1 MHAEKSLIRG
11 LGRLEATTLI
21 VGGIIGTT
29 IFLIT
34 SDVANIV
41 ESPGLVM
48 LTWAVAGLLQGTAA
62 LCFAELSASMPHT
75 GGTYVFLRRAYK
87 SELLSFCFAWMMCF
101 AYVWQRDVI

>member
-1 MHAEKSLIRG
+1 MQSEKSLIRD

-21 VGGIIGTT
+21 VGGIISTT

-41 ESPGLVM
+41 ESPGLIM
-48 LTWAVAGLLQGTAA
+48 LTWVVAGLLQGTAA
-62 LCFAELSASMPHT
+62 LCFAELSASMPHI

-87 SELLSFCFAWMMCF
+87 SELLSFCFTS
-101 AYVWQRDVI
+101 R